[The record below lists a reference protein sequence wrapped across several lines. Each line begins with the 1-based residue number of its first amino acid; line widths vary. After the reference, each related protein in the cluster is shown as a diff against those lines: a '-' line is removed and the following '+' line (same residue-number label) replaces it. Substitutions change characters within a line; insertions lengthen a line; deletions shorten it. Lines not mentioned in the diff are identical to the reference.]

1 MSRFIIRKLAP
12 ITLLCCL
19 PMAVGSGAAAKE
31 SRTIQISGKV
41 QSLAGEPMEGVAVW
55 LVLPSPNAKLCS
67 IKTVAVKGNS
77 ESANAVR
84 MALQEGRTWM
94 KLAGS
99 TKTADAV
106 LDVAEARSR
115 EYNLTFIAYVTVTI
129 TLTHRETGE
138 FLWSGSNKAA
148 ERDPWWGP
156 GTRVSARK
164 LFKGLSKTAN
174 CVGLEKEIGRT
185 DAEGAFEGEVELEE
199 IGEKRFTL
207 KAGASGYAE
216 AREPVRVLLPATS
229 ISLNLFLR
237 KLDDA
242 SEQPRLEA
250 LKKLVMNRLGKAA
263 SHRNVSSEARA
274 EFNKAMR
281 IWRKSRQPGEAEIHF
296 TRAAELAP
304 RFAEAT
310 VLAAVALMGTGGWT
324 AAGRIL
330 PGAIDADPELAEAYL
345 VKGVWENFR
354 HLPGQAVET
363 LGQMVKTR
371 RRVSWLRN
379 LELAR
384 AFLMKGDWEQAE
396 AHLEESLKAGA
407 PKADIFYLR
416 ARALAGRGDY
426 HAALEDVFRLR
437 KRIKESRMPTPMA
450 EFAADLEE
458 RVSGI
463 ASYRIIP
470 FLEASTEELRKGGAP
485 YLEGLQPASSQAKL
499 AELLECVGRKVGVF
513 FEVCP
518 NTTAIETLRQS
529 QFGKS
534 GKVRLS
540 RLETFEYMMAVN
552 SFEGQ
557 PSVEEYRSDG
567 AGNLRHQGGLQ
578 DGFMVTKGFP
588 ASQVVLHPLHQ
599 PSMDYRYRGTVA
611 EEGRKLEV
619 VAFIEKPNKKYNL
632 GSFRIE
638 SSRLVMLRLQGIAW
652 IDGETCRVVRVRT
665 ELVEPHPE
673 VRLGRRT
680 NDVKYGEVRF
690 REDNRRMWL
699 PKRAVVAID
708 WSGKRLRNEH
718 TFSDYK
724 LFEVETED
732 TVIRMVKDEPTV
744 PVPSNP

>member
-1 MSRFIIRKLAP
+1 MSRFNSRKLAL
-12 ITLLCCL
+12 ISLLSCL
-19 PMAVGSGAAAKE
+19 PMVVGSGAAAKE
-31 SRTIQISGKV
+31 SRTIRISGKV
-41 QSLAGEPMEGVAVW
+41 QSLAGEPMEGVAVR
-55 LVLPSPNAKLCS
+55 LVLPS
-67 IKTVAVKGNS
+67 
-77 ESANAVR
+77 R
-84 MALQEGRTWM
+84 
-94 KLAGS
+94 
-99 TKTADAV
+99 
-106 LDVAEARSR
+106 
-115 EYNLTFIAYVTVTI
+115 
-129 TLTHRETGE
+129 
-138 FLWSGSNKAA
+138 
-148 ERDPWWGP
+148 
-156 GTRVSARK
+156 
-164 LFKGLSKTAN
+164 
-174 CVGLEKEIGRT
+174 VGLEKEIGLT

-216 AREPVRVLLPATS
+216 AREPVGVLLPATS

-237 KLDDA
+237 NLDDA

-250 LKKLVMNRLGKAA
+250 LEKLVMNRLGKAA

-274 EFNKAMR
+274 EFKKAMR

-304 RFAEAT
+304 RFAEAI

-324 AAGRIL
+324 AAGRVL

-384 AFLMKGDWEQAE
+384 AFLMKGDWDQAE

-426 HAALEDVFRLR
+426 HAALQDVFRLR
-437 KRIKESRMPTPMA
+437 KRIKESRMPSPMA

-458 RVSGI
+458 RVSEI

-470 FLEASTEELRKGGAP
+470 FVEASEEELRKGTP

-499 AELLECVGRKVGVF
+499 AELLECVGRKVDVF

-518 NTTAIETLRQS
+518 NTTAIETLRRS

-534 GKVRLS
+534 GRVRLS
-540 RLETFEYMMAVN
+540 RVETFEYMMAVN
-552 SFEGQ
+552 SSEGQ

-588 ASQVVLHPLHQ
+588 ASQIVLHPLHQ
-599 PSMDYRYRGTVA
+599 ASMDYRYLGTVA
-611 EEGRKLEV
+611 EGGRKHEV

-632 GSFRIE
+632 GSFRIR

-665 ELVEPHPE
+665 ELVKPHPE

-680 NDVKYGEVRF
+680 NDVEYGEVKF
-690 REDNRRMWL
+690 KEDNRLMWL

-708 WSGKRLRNEH
+708 WGGKRLRNEH
-718 TFSDYK
+718 TFTDYK
-724 LFEVETED
+724 LFEVETQD
-732 TVIRMVKDEPTV
+732 TVIRMVTEEPTV